1 MAVPGHDSR
10 DYAFAKH
17 FSLEI
22 IEVVAG
28 GDLSVEAFEA
38 KEGKMIN
45 SDFLDGMECMEA
57 KAKMIEHLEEI
68 GYGKGATQYKLRDA
82 IFGRQRY
89 WGEPI
94 PIYYDNG
101 IPRTMPLEDL
111 PLTLPEVDAY
121 LPTQDGEPPLARA
134 KNWSYN
140 SHPLETTTM
149 PGWAGSSWY
158 FLRYMDAHNDAEFVG
173 KPSMEYWNQVDLY
186 IGGSEHATGHLLY
199 SRFWTKFL
207 YDMGFISFDEPFK
220 KLINQ
225 GMIQGISAFV
235 HRING
240 TNTFVS
246 AGLKDQHDTQAIHA
260 DVSLLQGDELDVD
273 AFKLSREEYENAEF
287 IFEDGKYIC
296 SREVEKMSKS
306 KFNVTN
312 PDDIVEKYGADVLR
326 MYEMFLGPIEQSKP
340 WNTQGL
346 SGVAGFQRK
355 FWKLFHQNG
364 AFNVSNSPA
373 DKKVLKAAHTCI
385 KKVNED
391 IENFSFNTSVSAF
404 MIATNELTE
413 LKANN
418 REVLEP
424 LVRLISPFAPH
435 LSEELW
441 EKLGG
446 EGSVTH
452 AAYPAHNESY
462 LVESSKNY
470 PVSFNGKVR
479 FQLELPLDMGKED
492 IEKAVMEDERTAG
505 HIGDK
510 QVRKMIVVPGRIINI
525 VIG

>member
-1 MAVPGHDSR
+1 
-10 DYAFAKH
+10 
-17 FSLEI
+17 
-22 IEVVAG
+22 
-28 GDLSVEAFEA
+28 
-38 KEGKMIN
+38 
-45 SDFLDGMECMEA
+45 MEA

-101 IPRTMPLEDL
+101 IPKTMPLEDL

-173 KPSMEYWNQVDLY
+173 KQSMEYWNQVDLY

-355 FWKLFHQNG
+355 FWKLFHQSG
-364 AFNVSNSPA
+364 AFDVSDTPA
-373 DKKVLKAAHTCI
+373 DKKALKAAHTCI

-435 LSEELW
+435 LSE
-441 EKLGG
+441 
-446 EGSVTH
+446 
-452 AAYPAHNESY
+452 
-462 LVESSKNY
+462 
-470 PVSFNGKVR
+470 
-479 FQLELPLDMGKED
+479 
-492 IEKAVMEDERTAG
+492 
-505 HIGDK
+505 
-510 QVRKMIVVPGRIINI
+510 
-525 VIG
+525 